1 MEKDLGY
8 EELRLLAK
16 QLEDRAN
23 LLAKDVDDAQAE
35 GIDSY
40 LIAQSNS
47 LEQARFAYEN
57 AHNELIL
64 AAKEILKAT
73 DEKAAQGLLT
83 AYGKYGI
90 KEI

>member
-16 QLEDRAN
+16 QLQDRVN
-23 LLAKDVDDAQAE
+23 LLAKDADDAQSE

-40 LIAQSNS
+40 LIAQANS

-57 AHNELIL
+57 AHNDLIV
-64 AAKEILKAT
+64 AAREILKAS
-73 DEKAAQGLLT
+73 DEKAAQSLLN
-83 AYGKYGI
+83 AYGKFGL

>member
-1 MEKDLGY
+1 MDKDLGY

-16 QLEDRAN
+16 QLQDRIVV
-23 LLAKDVDDAQAE
+23 LAKDADDAQSE

-40 LIAQSNS
+40 VVSQANS

-57 AHNELIL
+57 AHNDLIV
-64 AAKEILKAT
+64 AANEILKAS
-73 DEKAAQGLLT
+73 DEKAAQSLLI

>member
-8 EELRLLAK
+8 DELRRLAKMLQDRVKLLA
-16 QLEDRAN
+16 R
-23 LLAKDVDDAQAE
+23 DVDDAQAD

-40 LIAQSNS
+40 LISQSNS

-57 AHNELIL
+57 AHNDLIL
-64 AAKEILKAT
+64 AANEILKAS
-73 DEKAAQGLLT
+73 DEKAAQSVLN
-83 AYGKYGI
+83 AYGKFGL

>member
-16 QLEDRAN
+16 QLQDRIN
-23 LLAKDVDDAQAE
+23 LLAKDADDAQSE

-40 LIAQSNS
+40 IIAQSNS

-57 AHNELIL
+57 AHNDLIL
-64 AAKEILKAT
+64 AARELLKAS
-73 DEKAAQGLLT
+73 DEKAAQSVLT
-83 AYGKYGI
+83 AYGKFGL